1 MVCED
6 ENTHQAASSTP
17 LQGTRKSH
25 FAQTEWDMSQG
36 HETLTECYSHSIVEG
51 GFDEMS

>member
-6 ENTHQAASSTP
+6 ENTRRRRRHLERGTDGTRHRSDTCYE
-17 LQGTRKSH
+17 LQGY
-25 FAQTEWDMSQG
+25 
-36 HETLTECYSHSIVEG
+36 ETLAECYSHSIVEG